1 MHVIKGKNGGHKLT
15 DEEVQA
21 FLAAERNELVTLIP
35 DEQFFDYVAIKTPQ
49 NYYRVMASYRN
60 FSLFKY
66 ILDPVYGAQVMT
78 DSWKED
84 IKFFSI
90 RAMCI
95 ALRNGMKL
103 TSTEIKYLYSSLK
116 EAPVGSSL
124 FLEIMTVV
132 YYLPVE
138 YRDKFVQVAN
148 VISYSTR

>member
-1 MHVIKGKNGGHKLT
+1 MHVIQGKGNSRKLT
-15 DEEVQA
+15 DEEIQA
-21 FLAAERNELVTLIP
+21 FLATERNELVTLIP

-66 ILDPVYGAQVMT
+66 ILDPMYGAQVMT

-90 RAMCI
+90 RAMCV

-116 EAPVGSSL
+116 ETPIGSSL
-124 FLEIMTVV
+124 FLEIMAVV
-132 YYLPVE
+132 YYLPIE
-138 YRDKFVQVAN
+138 YRDKFVQIAN
-148 VISYSTR
+148 MISYSTR

>member
-1 MHVIKGKNGGHKLT
+1 MHVIQGKGNSRKLT
-15 DEEVQA
+15 DEEIQA
-21 FLAAERNELVTLIP
+21 FLATERNELVTLIP

-66 ILDPVYGAQVMT
+66 ILDPMYGAQVMT

-116 EAPVGSSL
+116 EAPIGSSL
-124 FLEIMTVV
+124 FLEIMAVV
-132 YYLPVE
+132 YYLPIE
-138 YRDKFVQVAN
+138 YRDKFVQIAN
-148 VISYSTR
+148 MISYSTR

>member
-1 MHVIKGKNGGHKLT
+1 MHVIQGKGNSRKLT
-15 DEEVQA
+15 DEEIQA
-21 FLAAERNELVTLIP
+21 FLATERNELVTLIP

-66 ILDPVYGAQVMT
+66 ILDPMYGAQVMT

-116 EAPVGSSL
+116 ETPIGSSL
-124 FLEIMTVV
+124 FLEIMAVV
-132 YYLPVE
+132 YYLPIE
-138 YRDKFVQVAN
+138 YRDKFVQIAN
-148 VISYSTR
+148 MISYSTR